1 MDIQKIFAEL
11 GRMHLEIVQ
20 LREQLAQAQAQLES
34 LKPVA
39 EAPAKS
45 VGA

>member
-1 MDIQKIFAEL
+1 MDIQKIFAEI

-20 LREQLAQAQAQLES
+20 LKEQLAQSQAQSES
-34 LKPVA
+34 LKPAA